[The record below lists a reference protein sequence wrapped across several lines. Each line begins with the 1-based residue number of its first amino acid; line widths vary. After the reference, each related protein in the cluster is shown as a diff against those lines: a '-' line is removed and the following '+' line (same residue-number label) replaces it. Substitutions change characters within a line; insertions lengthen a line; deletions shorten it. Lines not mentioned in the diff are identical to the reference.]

1 MKFVRLSISLLI
13 VAFLISTS
21 FSHVTAAE
29 KAPNNSMGS
38 AKGELSP
45 KPASKA
51 KIAYITFDDGPSR
64 YTSQILD
71 ILKKKQV
78 KASFLAVEPNLRAY
92 KTSIVRVNREG
103 HYIGLHSVS
112 HSVKKLYRGSPK
124 NVALEM
130 ETTRKTLQSVVK
142 VNHYLVRVPYGSK
155 PYMKKCYRDWLV
167 RYHFKMWDWTVDSN
181 DWRYKSSQ
189 YGTIIRNEKI
199 TVPSVERQKKPII
212 ILMHERPQ
220 TVRALPQIIDYLK
233 SRGYVLVPYNPKQHV
248 VSNFWN
254 DGRL

>member
-1 MKFVRLSISLLI
+1 MKFVRLSISFLI
-13 VAFLISTS
+13 VAFLIFTS

-29 KAPNNSMGS
+29 QAPNNTMDS
-38 AKGELSP
+38 AKGEPSP

-51 KIAYITFDDGPSR
+51 KIAYITFDDGPSK

-78 KASFLAVEPNLRAY
+78 KASFFAIEPNIRAY
-92 KTSIVRVNREG
+92 KTSMVRVNREG

-112 HSVKKLYRGSPK
+112 HSVRKLYRGSPK

-142 VNHYLVRVPYGSK
+142 VNHYRVRVPYGSK
-155 PYMKKCYRDWLV
+155 PYMTKSYRDWLV
-167 RYHFKMWDWTVDSN
+167 RYHFKMWDWTIDSN

-189 YGTIIRNEKI
+189 YGTIIWNVI
-199 TVPSVERQKKPII
+199 NAVPAVERQKKA
-212 ILMHERPQ
+212 HHHSH
-220 TVRALPQIIDYLK
+220 A
-233 SRGYVLVPYNPKQHV
+233 
-248 VSNFWN
+248 
-254 DGRL
+254 